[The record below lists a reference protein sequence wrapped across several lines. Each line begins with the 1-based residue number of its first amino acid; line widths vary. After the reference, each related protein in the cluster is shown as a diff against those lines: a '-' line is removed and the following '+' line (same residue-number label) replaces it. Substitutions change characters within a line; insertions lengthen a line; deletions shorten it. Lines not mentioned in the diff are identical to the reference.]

1 MAIIVERVYEII
13 KISKIELKQ
22 SLLSSKEVILF
33 ELIESAQRTNSP
45 TTFQM
50 RWNPANSWKRV
61 RGSRSQGSW
70 IPASKIG
77 TTSSR

>member
-50 RWNPANSWKRV
+50 R
-61 RGSRSQGSW
+61 
-70 IPASKIG
+70 
-77 TTSSR
+77 